1 MAGKY
6 AGILQVGLGLIG
18 LLMAIRQFRRRSRL
32 PSDTNK
38 FGRHTPKKSDPPPS
52 EPGPGSSS

>member
-18 LLMAIRQFRRRSRL
+18 LLMAIRQFRRPSRL
-32 PSDTNK
+32 PSDTHK
-38 FGRHTPKKSDPPPS
+38 FGRHTPKKSDPPPP
-52 EPGPGSSS
+52 EPGPGTSS